1 MGQTTEIVQYKLHQS
16 NICGLEDFRD
26 SRAMDMNEV
35 STKSGMG
42 APKTVIVWGHE
53 DLLGYSISLILD
65 ARKDW
70 NVVRFSDEED
80 IQVLMAELEK
90 CDPDVIIM
98 HQTDCTEDMEL
109 PWTLVRKCRTKV
121 ITVSPESNSLE
132 MLNSQKVIVKEAAD
146 LLSIIES

>member
-1 MGQTTEIVQYKLHQS
+1 
-16 NICGLEDFRD
+16 
-26 SRAMDMNEV
+26 MNEV
-35 STKSGMG
+35 STKSGIA

-53 DLLGYSISLILD
+53 DLLGYSISLILN

-70 NVVRFSDEED
+70 NIVRFSDEED

-98 HQTDCTEDMEL
+98 HQTDCTKDMEL
-109 PWTLVRKCRTKV
+109 PWTLVRKCHGAKV

-132 MLNSQKVIVKEAAD
+132 MLNSRKVIVKEASD

>member
-1 MGQTTEIVQYKLHQS
+1 
-16 NICGLEDFRD
+16 
-26 SRAMDMNEV
+26 MNQF
-35 STKSGMG
+35 STKSGIA

-65 ARKDW
+65 ARKEW
-70 NVVRFSDEED
+70 NVVRLSDEQD

-98 HQTDCTEDMEL
+98 HQVDCTEDMDL
-109 PWTLVRKCRTKV
+109 PWTVVRKCHGAKV

-132 MLNSQKVIVKEAAD
+132 MLNSQKVTVREVSD